1 MSEGSMGKGWRVKG
15 KAKRGYI
22 LFASLKLKGG
32 YTSFAVYESFNGAS
46 GFSIESLN
54 CEVDYV
60 VPGQPQFKETIPQ
73 SCNGLIDQHLPI
85 LVNSFYLER
94 LLGQFPLTGGHVMNR
109 SFMRPS
115 YVGSHSH

>member
-1 MSEGSMGKGWRVKG
+1 MWKGWRVKG
-15 KAKRGYI
+15 KAKRGYT

-54 CEVDYV
+54 CEVDYA

-94 LLGQFPLTGGHVMNR
+94 LLGQFPLTGGHVMHR
-109 SFMRPS
+109 SFMRPF